1 MELKL
6 IPTGGLCNRMRAIAS
21 CIAIAQKKHAH
32 TTIYW
37 NKYKGLNA
45 DFEELFFKI
54 TNANVLIV
62 EKTEWLYNVNYT
74 KDYIKRFL
82 FYKIIHKQTFYN
94 YNIYEKKEDLTGKIK
109 ENSNRSTLL
118 ISGHPM
124 CKDYAETLRNTFR
137 PQLEIQNRINEI
149 VARFGEQTIG
159 VHIRRTDNTASIN
172 NSPLESFKQIINDE
186 ISKNPKIKFYLA
198 TDDDKIKKQFIHQYG
213 DKIITIFQDTNRD
226 SLEGMKFAVIDLF
239 CLSKTSKIIGS
250 VSSSYSQIAAD
261 LGNIDI
267 QYAK

>member
-21 CIAIAQKKHAH
+21 CIAIAQKKHALV
-32 TTIYW
+32 TIYW

-45 DFEELFFKI
+45 DFEKLFFKI
-54 TNANVLIV
+54 NVANVQMTN
-62 EKTEWLYNVNYT
+62 KSQWLYNVNYT

-82 FYKIIHKQTFYN
+82 IYKIVHKQIFYN
-94 YNIYEKKEDLTGKIK
+94 YNIYEKKEDLTGKIPK
-109 ENSNRSTLL
+109 SSNRPILL

-124 CKDYAETLRNTFR
+124 CKDYAETLRNIFK
-137 PQLEIQNRINEI
+137 PQSEIQNKINEI
-149 VARFGEQTIG
+149 VSKFAKRTIG
-159 VHIRRTDNTASIN
+159 LHIRRTDNAASIN
-172 NSPLESFKQIINDE
+172 NSPLESFMQIIDEE
-186 ISKNPKIKFYLA
+186 ISKDVQTVFYLA
-198 TDDDKIKKQFIHQYG
+198 TDDNNIKKKLIQQYG
-213 DKIITIFQDTNRD
+213 KKIITFFQDTNRD
-226 SLEGMKFAVIDLF
+226 SLEGMKIAVIDLF
-239 CLSKTSKIIGS
+239 CLSRTNKIIGS